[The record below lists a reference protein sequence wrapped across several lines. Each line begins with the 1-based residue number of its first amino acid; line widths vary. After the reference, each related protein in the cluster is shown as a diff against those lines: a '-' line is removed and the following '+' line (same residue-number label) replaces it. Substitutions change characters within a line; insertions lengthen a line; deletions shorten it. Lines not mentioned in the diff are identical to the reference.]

1 MFWLTTK
8 RIIKS
13 GFVNFWRNS
22 FVSLA
27 SVLVMTVTLFVMGS
41 LLFTGQTL
49 ETSLERL
56 KQKVDVNVYFVT
68 DATEDEILSLQG
80 QLESMPQVQSV
91 TYTSRQEALNEFR
104 EEHENDQ
111 LTLQALDELDEN
123 PLGANLSI
131 KAEDTSQYQ
140 QIAQFLRDETGL
152 AQGQN
157 KIIDKINFFQN
168 QTAIN
173 RLDQIIESSEKFGL
187 SVTVV
192 LVIASILITFNT
204 IRLAIYTSREEIA
217 VMQLVGASNAYIRG
231 PFVVEGILYGIVSAI
246 ITLILFY
253 PLTYWLGPITQ
264 NFFGS
269 MNLFT
274 YYISNFGQI
283 SLLIVGAGIALG
295 AVSSYLAVKKYLKT

>member
-68 DATEDEILSLQG
+68 DAPEEEIRTLQS
-80 QLESMPQVQSV
+80 QLQSMPEVQEVS
-91 TYTSRQEALNEFR
+91 YTSRQEALNEFR
-104 EEHENDQ
+104 EEHANDQ

-152 AQGQN
+152 AQGQD

-173 RLDQIIESSEKFGL
+173 RLDQIIESSETFGL

-192 LVIASILITFNT
+192 LIVASVLITFNT

-253 PLTYWLGPITQ
+253 PMTYWLGPVTQ
-264 NFFGS
+264 SFFGS

-283 SLLIVGAGIALG
+283 AVLIVGAGIALG